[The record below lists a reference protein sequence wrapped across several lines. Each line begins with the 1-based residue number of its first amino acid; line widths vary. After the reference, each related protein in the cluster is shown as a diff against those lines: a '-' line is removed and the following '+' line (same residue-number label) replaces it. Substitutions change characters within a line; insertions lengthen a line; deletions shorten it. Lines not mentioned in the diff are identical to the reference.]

1 MTDNQK
7 KLSRHEMSMTEGVRA
22 EGDTIRDRVQE
33 SSADL
38 TVGTP
43 PVCGEPGYH
52 RIHGEKTKPA
62 PEASSIAKRPRCETA
77 RGLVPDADRLSEP
90 VCAHREIDAAA
101 EPSLRPVVSAPGGK
115 AGRLKGPWVNDRN
128 AGTRVPS
135 PALTAPANSA
145 ESSDGD
151 ARGRSSRSSPR
162 PGKPATRRRGAD
174 VGSSF
179 AKEEPPVDS
188 GEQADKAWLLD
199 IQRKLYTWSRNH
211 PGEAWQGMWG
221 WLTSSR
227 NLRLAWRR
235 VARNRGARS
244 AGVDKVTVKQV
255 EQRVGVERFLGDL
268 GERLR
273 SGRCLPSP
281 VRRVMIPK
289 RGKPGQFRPL
299 GVPTVEDRVVQAA
312 ILQLLEPMFEA
323 EFYPVSYGFR
333 PKRSV
338 RDAVEHLRLAIK
350 PQQRNQ
356 PRQLSAPYQWVIEGD
371 IKACFDNIDHH
382 AVMTRLR
389 RRVGDLKVT
398 RLVCAFLKAGVLA
411 EDVFLRS
418 DAGTP
423 QGGIL
428 SPLLANVVL
437 TAIEAR
443 YERFIAPGRT
453 RDGKAYVRPGDQI
466 RKFRHRERKAG
477 RPVFVPVRYADD
489 FVVLVSGSEQLAR
502 DEKEALAAYLGAELN
517 LTLSA
522 EKTHVT
528 ALTEGF
534 EFLGHRIRLRWDD
547 RWGYWP
553 RVEIPK
559 EKVRDLCYRIKQLT
573 NRGHTGR
580 SFQAV
585 IDDLNPVLRGWGNFY
600 RHCYYAKDVFTRVDH
615 YVWDRLRR
623 WLRKKY
629 PKTPRLAIRRRYWRR
644 IGGRPRFRW
653 VDVRPVAIMADI
665 PVGRHN
671 LLDMGYPD
679 YMFAASESPVHNERC
694 TPGSGAGGE
703 ETAAGNCG
711 TGASSPRSLTR
722 PVRRERKE
730 RRRAKK

>member
-7 KLSRHEMSMTEGVRA
+7 KLSRHEMSTTEGVRA
-22 EGDTIRDRVQE
+22 EGDTIRDRTQN

-43 PVCGEPGYH
+43 PVCGDFGYH
-52 RIHGEKTKPA
+52 RIHGEETKPV
-62 PEASSIAKRPRCETA
+62 PEASSIAYESRCETA
-77 RGLVPDADRLSEP
+77 RDLVPDADRLVEP
-90 VCAHREIDAAA
+90 VCARCETDAAV
-101 EPSLRPVVSAPGGK
+101 EPSLWPAVSAPGGK
-115 AGRLKGPWVNDRN
+115 AGRLQGPRVNDRN
-128 AGTRVPS
+128 AGTRVS
-135 PALTAPANSA
+135 PPVFNTPASSS
-145 ESSDGD
+145 ESSEDGR
-151 ARGRSSRSSPR
+151 RGRSSRSSPR
-162 PGKPATRRRGAD
+162 PVRPVTRRRGTD
-174 VGSSF
+174 VSSGF

-188 GEQADKAWLLD
+188 GEQVDQPWLLD

-211 PGEAWQGMWG
+211 PGRAWQDMWG
-221 WLTSSR
+221 WLTNPR

-244 AGVDKVTVKQV
+244 AGVDKVTVKRI

-273 SGRCLPSP
+273 SGRYLPSP

-312 ILQLLEPMFEA
+312 ILQLLEPIFEA

-350 PQQRNQ
+350 PPKERSQ
-356 PRQLSAPYQWVIEGD
+356 PRRLSPPYQWVIEGD

-382 AVMTRLR
+382 TVMTRLR
-389 RRVGDLKVT
+389 RRVGDRKVT
-398 RLVCAFLKAGVLA
+398 RLVGAFLKAGVLA
-411 EDVFLRS
+411 EDTFLRS

-437 TAIEAR
+437 SAIEAR
-443 YERFIAPGRT
+443 YKRYIAPGRT
-453 RDGKAYVRPGDQI
+453 RDGKTYVRPGDQV

-489 FVVLVSGSEQLAR
+489 FVVLVAGTEQQAH
-502 DEKEALAAYLGAELN
+502 DEKEALAAYLGQELK

-522 EKTHVT
+522 EKTRVT
-528 ALTEGF
+528 PLTEGF

-547 RWGYWP
+547 RWGFWP

-559 EKVRDLCYRIKQLT
+559 ERVRDLCYRIKQLT
-573 NRGHTGR
+573 NRGHTYR
-580 SFQAV
+580 AFQAV
-585 IDDLNPVLRGWGNFY
+585 LDGLNPVLRGWGNFY

-629 PKTPRLAIRRRYWRR
+629 PKTPRLAIHRRYWRR
-644 IGGRPRFRW
+644 SGERPRFRW

-665 PVGRHN
+665 PVGRRN
-671 LLDMGYPD
+671 LLDMGHPD
-679 YMFAASESPVHNERC
+679 YAQQTLESPVHNERC

-703 ETAAGNCG
+703 ETTAGNRG
-711 TGASSPRSLTR
+711 TGALSPRSRAL
-722 PVRRERKE
+722 REAGR
-730 RRRAKK
+730 

>member
-1 MTDNQK
+1 MTDNQRE
-7 KLSRHEMSMTEGVRA
+7 LSRHEMSMTEGVRA
-22 EGDTIRDRVQE
+22 EGDTIRDCAHE

-38 TVGTP
+38 TAGTP

-52 RIHGEKTKPA
+52 RIHGEETKPA
-62 PEASSIAKRPRCETA
+62 LEASSTRVTPRCETA
-77 RGLVPDADRLSEP
+77 RGLVPDADRLTEP
-90 VCAHREIDAAA
+90 VCAHRETDAAA

-115 AGRLKGPWVNDRN
+115 AGRLKGPRVNDRN
-128 AGTRVPS
+128 AGTRAPS
-135 PALTAPANSA
+135 PALTTPANSS
-145 ESSDGD
+145 ESSDGG
-151 ARGRSSRSSPR
+151 ARGRSSRSSLR

-179 AKEEPPVDS
+179 AKEESPVDS
-188 GEQADKAWLLD
+188 GEQVDKAWLLD

-211 PGEAWQGMWG
+211 PGEAWQDMWG
-221 WLTSSR
+221 WLTNPR

-235 VARNRGARS
+235 VASNRGARS

-255 EQRVGVERFLGDL
+255 EQRIGVERFLGDL

-273 SGRCLPSP
+273 SGRYLPSP

-299 GVPTVEDRVVQAA
+299 GVPTVEDRVVLAA
-312 ILQLLEPMFEA
+312 VLQLLEPIFEA

-338 RDAVEHLRLAIK
+338 RDAVEHIRLAIK
-350 PQQRNQ
+350 P
-356 PRQLSAPYQWVIEGD
+356 PRGRSRADRPTPPYQWVIEGD

-398 RLVCAFLKAGVLA
+398 RLVGAFLKAGVFA

-437 TAIEAR
+437 SAIEAR

-502 DEKEALAAYLGAELN
+502 DEKEALAAHLDAELK

-522 EKTHVT
+522 GKTHVT

-553 RVEIPK
+553 RVEVPA

-573 NRGHTGR
+573 NRGHTCR
-580 SFQAV
+580 SFQAI
-585 IDDLNPVLRGWGNFY
+585 IDGLNPVLRGWGNFY
-600 RHCYYAKDVFTRVDH
+600 RHCYYAKDVFARVDH

-665 PVGRHN
+665 PVGRHD

-711 TGASSPRSLTR
+711 TGASSPRSLA
-722 PVRRERKE
+722 VRRNG
-730 RRRAKK
+730 